1 MTIVN
6 SWNEWGEQ
14 MAIEPS
20 KEKGNYYL
28 DLIKSWN
35 ESPLSL

>member
-1 MTIVN
+1 MYLFN

-20 KEKGNYYL
+20 KEKGTYYL
-28 DLIKSWN
+28 DLINSWY
-35 ESPLSL
+35 SKPLSL